1 MGCKSC
7 QTGGSSLVAMKEAL
21 VPLTLLGARLA
32 MKKKT
37 RKNKGKSMK
46 KKNSNKK
53 QKTKRNMNKKK
64 MTKRKR
70 R

>member
-1 MGCKSC
+1 MGCKTC
-7 QTGGSSLVAMKEAL
+7 QKGGNSLVAMKEAL

-32 MKKKT
+32 MKKRTK
-37 RKNKGKSMK
+37 KNKGKSMK
-46 KKNSNKK
+46 KKNSSKK

-64 MTKRKR
+64 MTRRKR

>member
-7 QTGGSSLVAMKEAL
+7 QTGGNSLVAIKEAL

-37 RKNKGKSMK
+37 KKNKGKSMK
-46 KKNSNKK
+46 KKNNKK
-53 QKTKRNMNKKK
+53 QKTKRYMNKKK
-64 MTKRKR
+64 MTRRKKR
-70 R
+70 

>member
-7 QTGGSSLVAMKEAL
+7 QKGGNSLVAIKEAL

-37 RKNKGKSMK
+37 KKNKGKSMK
-46 KKNSNKK
+46 KKNNKK

-64 MTKRKR
+64 MTRRKKR
-70 R
+70 